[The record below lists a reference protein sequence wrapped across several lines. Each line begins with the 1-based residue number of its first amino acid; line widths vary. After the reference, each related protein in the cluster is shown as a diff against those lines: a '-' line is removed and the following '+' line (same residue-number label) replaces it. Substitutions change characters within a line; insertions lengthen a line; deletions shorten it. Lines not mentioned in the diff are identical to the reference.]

1 MPLENS
7 TLITQASLKSQ
18 SAKDLSQLAKE
29 KGVPGW
35 HSMRKDDLVK
45 ALLKLARKKNAAK
58 KIPVKATR
66 SKSMAKVVDRKIKE
80 VPKTKVTRGRKP
92 KVKETPVVSRNPRVA
107 RKIRLAVEE
116 RERLRDLARSSS
128 QNKGETTKDRLVL
141 LVRDPY
147 WLHAHWQITRQ
158 AVERV
163 KVSMAENWHSA
174 TPVLR
179 VFHIESSTT
188 TSTSESIERDIEI
201 HGGVSNWYI
210 DVADAPKTFRVCIGY
225 KTANGKFFPVVRSNK
240 VTTPQPGN
248 GADLDE
254 NWSDLAANC
263 EKVYA
268 LSGGYHEDD
277 SIMEV
282 KEVLEERFQ
291 RPVGSQSVSR
301 TPMGKP
307 VWWKAALSGDS
318 HETASDQVRWSSTPI
333 ILIVLIGVF
342 RLRFPDPIRG
352 CQACQGNR
360 FANLR
365 DDFILFIRDDVSR
378 PMHRTICWGQVSA
391 DPVAEFLLHSR
402 HSTKRACYGL
412 WLSPTETRRLM
423 EPSVLAVITTKPSSD
438 HGWYSKVWSGRVRQ

>member
-58 KIPVKATR
+58 KMPVKAIR
-66 SKSMAKVVDRKIKE
+66 SKSIAKVVDRKIKE

-301 TPMGKP
+301 FGTG
-307 VWWKAALSGDS
+307 AESALSGGGNFQFEVDA
-318 HETASDQVRWSSTPI
+318 EMV
-333 ILIVLIGVF
+333 VF
-342 RLRFPDPIRG
+342 GATQPNSRVSVAGEPVT
-352 CQACQGNR
+352 
-360 FANLR
+360 LR
-365 DDFILFIRDDVSR
+365 DDGSFTVRLSMPDKR
-378 PMHRTICWGQVSA
+378 QVL
-391 DPVAEFLLHSR
+391 PIVASSEDGIHKKTTVLAIER
-402 HSTKRACYGL
+402 NTK
-412 WLSPTETRRLM
+412 TM
-423 EPSVLAVITTKPSSD
+423 EPCLAD
-438 HGWYSKVWSGRVRQ
+438 HD